1 MWCSWQHWCFGFRW
15 SLSSTTHCRSHSGIA
30 ECTDAFLH
38 PPTTQEMLST
48 RIFEGSGSA
57 DKLRHVAKSRRS
69 DASNQIWTDLQ
80 HLTASFSTRWL
91 SIRGLICESAAI
103 SALQLI
109 KYPVLNYLH
118 LLFSYLAIRL
128 DPSIPNAVIVVLV
141 GIKYS
146 CTTIFSI

>member
-1 MWCSWQHWCFGFRW
+1 MPLER
-15 SLSSTTHCRSHSGIA
+15 LA
-30 ECTDAFLH
+30 
-38 PPTTQEMLST
+38 
-48 RIFEGSGSA
+48 A
-57 DKLRHVAKSRRS
+57 DG
-69 DASNQIWTDLQ
+69 W
-80 HLTASFSTRWL
+80 W
-91 SIRGLICESAAI
+91 GLICESAAI

-109 KYPVLNYLH
+109 KYPVLNHLH